1 VWKGVAGKLGS
12 GALAIMGALIS
23 GRVSGVLFHAPSEL
37 GRDPGAGRPE
47 NTRLSDGPRQLTFS
61 IGLLKHPG
69 RGAHGRLDLVEKPDK
84 CIPTVNI
91 NGQLQRGIL
100 ALREA

>member
-1 VWKGVAGKLGS
+1 MLPIK
-12 GALAIMGALIS
+12 GALVS
-23 GRVSGVLFHAPSEL
+23 SRVSGASIHAPSEQ
-37 GRDPGAGRPE
+37 GRDPCSGRPE
-47 NTRLSDGPRQLTFS
+47 NTRLSNGPRQLPFS